1 MPLKQKK
8 LYQERKFLNA
18 DRSKRAYIIAGVTK
32 EEWADSTGEVQH
44 SVTATL
50 EIADCSK
57 TAYIEF
63 DINDAKD
70 VKRVRKKIDL
80 LASVIAKFE
89 QALLHAAADYPA
101 PEPKKK
107 RVRKTQKA

>member
-8 LYQERKFLNA
+8 IYQERKFLNA
-18 DRSKRAYIIAGVTK
+18 DRAKRAYIIAGVTK
-32 EEWADSTGEVQH
+32 EEWQDSTGEVQH

-57 TAYIEF
+57 TAYLEF

-70 VKRVRKKIDL
+70 VKRVLKKIDL
-80 LASVIAKFE
+80 LGSVLFKFE
-89 QALLHAAADYPA
+89 QALTHAAHDFPQPA
-101 PEPKKK
+101 PKKK
-107 RVRKTQKA
+107 KAKA